1 MADWQTSICLRA
13 SRGHQCPYCAS
24 RRLAPENTLAKK
36 FPKIAR
42 QWHPTKNRSLMPS
55 EVSAHAVQK
64 AWWLCSQCN
73 HSFTTRVNDRSAL
86 AHGCSECWKAR
97 RSEVMKL
104 ACAKLR
110 TPQKLEAKVLKLFQ
124 AGISQNEI
132 ARQLNLGRNTV
143 HRILVREKNH

>member
-1 MADWQTSICLRA
+1 
-13 SRGHQCPYCAS
+13 
-24 RRLAPENTLAKK
+24 
-36 FPKIAR
+36 
-42 QWHPTKNRSLMPS
+42 
-55 EVSAHAVQK
+55 
-64 AWWLCSQCN
+64 
-73 HSFTTRVNDRSAL
+73 
-86 AHGCSECWKAR
+86 
-97 RSEVMKL
+97 MKL